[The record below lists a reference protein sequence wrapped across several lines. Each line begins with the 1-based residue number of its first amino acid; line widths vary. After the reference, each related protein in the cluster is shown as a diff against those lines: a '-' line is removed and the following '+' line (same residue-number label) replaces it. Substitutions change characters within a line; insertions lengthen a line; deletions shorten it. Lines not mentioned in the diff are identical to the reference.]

1 MIRYNPRK
9 WAPVLFG
16 FARNP
21 ALRSLFFDV
30 IGVGEPARAYEPLA
44 WAADAE
50 EAVGIVLE
58 AVRSGDAV
66 LVKAS
71 RAVGLE
77 GIATEIANFARA
89 WSPSW
94 SQACSRWSPPS

>member
-1 MIRYNPRK
+1 RLKI
-9 WAPVLFG
+9 
-16 FARNP
+16 
-21 ALRSLFFDV
+21 DV
-30 IGVGEPARAYEPLA
+30 IGVGAPARAYEPVA

-50 EAVGIVLE
+50 DVVDVALD
-58 AVRSGDAV
+58 ALRPGDAV

-89 WSPSW
+89 WSPS
-94 SQACSRWSPPS
+94 